1 MLKAVRDF
9 RTPSVERLLKLWQQR
24 YTHDLSPL
32 LQRNI
37 LDYNSLIDADST
49 EGRNLTVKKLQDK
62 ILNANCQTGWM
73 YTEKLY
79 DYIPNVLDI
88 NEASRITE
96 FSFRIY
102 RKLLEIYQKQSLV
115 DNSSSIEFSSVEP
128 SSIESSS
135 VELSPDQRLKYV
147 GIPEVDS
154 LAYSLEPIL
163 LIYQEQ
169 HIASGDWR
177 CLGFMTTHLNFTN
190 QLILKELEAS
200 EKLLI
205 SPYLKFLEEH
215 VVMPWHRVCVAAA
228 KHEINTP
235 QLNLLEK
242 ILPAA
247 PQIAKSVYRKLIE
260 LLPDSRSRRGTLTE
274 AGVIH
279 SSLRDLNMFQAYI
292 LLCCLES
299 SLNSVER
306 ELLPLCIA
314 VVEALGIDWKL
325 TEKWCDV
332 LASELENYVNP
343 EEKAFLEPYT
353 QGMKALFVRKRY
365 SLGFR
370 GEIKSAPVSFNLS
383 FTP

>member
-9 RTPSVERLLKLWQQR
+9 KNPSVEHLLKLWQQR
-24 YTHDLSPL
+24 YTHDLLPL
-32 LQRNI
+32 LQKNL
-37 LDYNSLIDADST
+37 LDYNSLIDADSP
-49 EGRNLTVKKLQDK
+49 EGRDLTVKKLKDK

-102 RKLLEIYQKQSLV
+102 RKLLEIYQKQSLA
-115 DNSSSIEFSSVEP
+115 NTSSLLGLTP
-128 SSIESSS
+128 N
-135 VELSPDQRLKYV
+135 QRLRYI
-147 GIPEVDS
+147 GIPEIDG

-177 CLGFMTTHLNFTN
+177 CLGFMTTQFNFTN
-190 QLILKELEAS
+190 QLILNELEPA

-228 KHEINTP
+228 KHELNSP
-235 QLNLLEK
+235 QLNLLGK

-247 PQIAKSVYRKLIE
+247 PLIAKSVYRKLIE
-260 LLPDSRSRRGTLTE
+260 LLPNNRSRRGTLTE

-292 LLCCLES
+292 LLCCLEGSLS
-299 SLNSVER
+299 SIEK

-314 VVEALGIDWKL
+314 VVEAVGINWKL

-332 LASELENYVNP
+332 LASELENCLNP
-343 EEKAFLEPYT
+343 EEKALLEPYT
-353 QGMKALFVRKRY
+353 QGMKKLFLRKRY

-370 GEIKSAPVSFNLS
+370 GESAPVTFHLS
-383 FTP
+383 TTP

>member
-37 LDYNSLIDADST
+37 LDYNSLIDADSP

-102 RKLLEIYQKQSLV
+102 RKLLGIYEKQSLV
-115 DNSSSIEFSSVEP
+115 NYSSGLEP
-128 SSIESSS
+128 PPEK
-135 VELSPDQRLKYV
+135 RLTCV
-147 GIPEVDS
+147 GIPEIDS

-260 LLPDSRSRRGTLTE
+260 LLPDIRSRRGTLTE
-274 AGVIH
+274 VGVIH

-299 SLNSVER
+299 SLKSIER

-314 VVEALGIDWKL
+314 VVEAVGIDWKL

-332 LASELENYVNP
+332 LASELENYVTP
-343 EEKAFLEPYT
+343 EEKVLLEPYT
-353 QGMKALFVRKRY
+353 QGMKALFLRKRY

-370 GEIKSAPVSFNLS
+370 GESKSAPVSFNLS

>member
-24 YTHDLSPL
+24 YTYDLSPL
-32 LQRNI
+32 LQKNI
-37 LDYNSLIDADST
+37 LDYNSLIDADSL
-49 EGRNLTVKKLQDK
+49 EGRNLTVKKLKDK
-62 ILNANCQTGWM
+62 ILNSNCQTGWM

-102 RKLLEIYQKQSLV
+102 RKLLEIYQKQSLL
-115 DNSSSIEFSSVEP
+115 NTPSISESP
-128 SSIESSS
+128 SDE
-135 VELSPDQRLKYV
+135 RLRYV

-169 HIASGDWR
+169 HIVSGDWR
-177 CLGFMTTHLNFTN
+177 CLGFMTTQLNFTN
-190 QLILKELEAS
+190 QLILNELES
-200 EKLLI
+200 EEKLLI

-215 VVMPWHRVCVAAA
+215 VVMPWYRVCMAAA
-228 KHEINTP
+228 KHELNTP

-247 PQIAKSVYRKLIE
+247 PQIAKSVYRKLME
-260 LLPDSRSRRGTLTE
+260 LLPNNRSRRGTLSDS
-274 AGVIH
+274 GVIH

-292 LLCCLES
+292 LLCCLEAS
-299 SLNSVER
+299 FTSIER

-314 VVEALGIDWKL
+314 VVETVGIDWKL

-332 LASELENYVNP
+332 LASELENYVTP
-343 EEKAFLEPYT
+343 EEKALLEPYT
-353 QGMKALFVRKRY
+353 QGMKALFFRKRY

-370 GEIKSAPVSFNLS
+370 GESKSTPISFYLS
-383 FTP
+383 FTGSDA